1 MITTTCRTER
11 INPNARNYGL
21 RSRDPSRAA
30 ENAARENYNKQAIGG
45 VTQNQQVNHFNKFL
59 SYHAENG
66 NYIKDLKHIECE
78 HIDKYAEHLADRISN
93 EDICSATASNYLSS
107 VNSLM
112 SQITG
117 HDEFHSKPATEYGI
131 AGRTGIAKEDRQVTE
146 IQITEVKENLSE
158 HHSAMLDLQREIGLR
173 FEESAKFDAVSASIN
188 IQAGATAILIE
199 DGTKGS
205 RDRLVPITSEAK
217 NAIFNAAEIQ
227 QNARSMIP
235 NDLSYKEF
243 KNECYNAMRNEN
255 ISHHDLRHTYAHEQY
270 RNAWQE
276 KGFKDIEPPV
286 RTNIAP
292 PQAGNHSDMQRYLND
307 RIDYLQEKTGLSR
320 SHIKELEKE
329 IRLEIS
335 EKLGHSRA
343 AITNNY
349 LG

>member
-1 MITTTCRTER
+1 MITTTCRAER

-30 ENAARENYNKQAIGG
+30 ENAAQENYNKQAIGG

-66 NYIKDLKHIECE
+66 NYIKDLKHIECD
-78 HIDKYAEHLADRISN
+78 HIDKYAEHLADRVSN

-117 HDEFHSKPATEYGI
+117 HDEFHSKPAAEYGI

-199 DGTKGS
+199 DGKKGS

-235 NDLSYKEF
+235 
-243 KNECYNAMRNEN
+243 
-255 ISHHDLRHTYAHEQY
+255 HEQY

-292 PQAGNHSDMQRYLND
+292 PQTGNHSDMQRYLND

-320 SHIKELEKE
+320 SHNKELEKE

-335 EKLGHSRA
+335 EKLGYSRA